1 MIKTIF
7 QLLLILLF
15 FSCNPTKKAT
25 LQLLPIYGEKK
36 IGGVESKDTIYHTIQ
51 PFLFVNQYN
60 ETVNEKTIEN
70 KIYVA
75 DFFFATC
82 QSICPQMSSQL
93 MHVQNA
99 FAKDDSVLILSHT
112 VNPLHD
118 TVEVLRGYAES
129 YGAIKN
135 KWHFLTGNKKEIYDM
150 ARYSYLVNALQDD
163 GTPEGFLHSELLILI
178 DTKKR
183 IRGMYDGTDSV
194 AVVKLISDIKLLKQ
208 ERAEL
213 VNEFIQESSLKED
226 NSDTEQHNK
235 IQKK

>member
-1 MIKTIF
+1 MKKIVIPFILIFLVCSCQPKLKTNI
-7 QLLLILLF
+7 
-15 FSCNPTKKAT
+15 
-25 LQLLPIYGEKK
+25 QLLPIYGEKK
-36 IGGVESKDTIYHTIQ
+36 LGGKDQKDTIYHSIQ
-51 PFLFVNQYN
+51 PFSFINQYH
-60 ETVNEKTIEN
+60 EIVNEKTIEN

-93 MHVQNA
+93 MNVQKA
-99 FAKDDSVLILSHT
+99 FENDDSLLILSHT

-118 TVEVLRGYAES
+118 TVDVLYGYSQS
-129 YGAIKN
+129 YNAIKN

-178 DTKKR
+178 DKQKR

-208 ERAEL
+208 E
-213 VNEFIQESSLKED
+213 
-226 NSDTEQHNK
+226 
-235 IQKK
+235 